1 MDESPAG
8 MSAKLRM
15 SPMPV
20 LNTEGPAHSSSRHV
34 VNIGGRSSQNRGGS
48 AVGDGSSNGNMKD
61 TTMLRASFN
70 KSQSST
76 QAIRGELNEFLRLQP
91 SNTSEYNNNEF
102 STKNMIAF
110 NQL

>member
-1 MDESPAG
+1 
-8 MSAKLRM
+8 
-15 SPMPV
+15 
-20 LNTEGPAHSSSRHV
+20 
-34 VNIGGRSSQNRGGS
+34 
-48 AVGDGSSNGNMKD
+48 MKD